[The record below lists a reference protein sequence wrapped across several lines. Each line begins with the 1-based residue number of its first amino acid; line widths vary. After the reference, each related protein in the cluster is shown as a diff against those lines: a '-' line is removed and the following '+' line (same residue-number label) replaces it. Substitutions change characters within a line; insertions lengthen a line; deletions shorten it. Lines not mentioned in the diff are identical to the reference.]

1 MDRTNIAAH
10 AMSEEGAVIYVVTSD
25 QEKAIRTGLGMS
37 QMQGT
42 HLHCICSLHQTWNVR
57 DHVCGGSKFG
67 AEAARLW
74 ARWMLRAEGPKTFRQ
89 GYQRMLEKYAD
100 DAPRIQYI
108 HELFEDEM
116 KAHFKREQMFRNG
129 TFVDVCECLISA
141 TKTWVLGKGRQSTSL
156 QMAVVRIVEG
166 CREMMMKSYLKPT
179 GPLTSATVKH
189 TECRPVVQLFSHC
202 IKVLTSWAVK
212 HMFQMTDKM
221 WMMYDLEAVT
231 DDSGERTGATQVQ
244 RVPHPM
250 YRCPSMSLTHA
261 R

>member
-129 TFVDVCECLISA
+129 T
-141 TKTWVLGKGRQSTSL
+141 KRR
-156 QMAVVRIVEG
+156 M
-166 CREMMMKSYLKPT
+166 
-179 GPLTSATVKH
+179 
-189 TECRPVVQLFSHC
+189 
-202 IKVLTSWAVK
+202 
-212 HMFQMTDKM
+212 
-221 WMMYDLEAVT
+221 
-231 DDSGERTGATQVQ
+231 
-244 RVPHPM
+244 
-250 YRCPSMSLTHA
+250 
-261 R
+261 